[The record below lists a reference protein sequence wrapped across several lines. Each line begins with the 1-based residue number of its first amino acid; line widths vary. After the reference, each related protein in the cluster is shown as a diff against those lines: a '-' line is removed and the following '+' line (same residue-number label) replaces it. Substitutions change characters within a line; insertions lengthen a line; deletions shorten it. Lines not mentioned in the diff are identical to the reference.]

1 MNYLSKAWEIRD
13 LLLIDLFCRPAQQ
26 QPLDA
31 IWVPPPPEMSAHG
44 IALLNEEDETVDAA
58 DAAAIAA
65 MAQQHQ
71 QDPADEAA
79 AAAEAD

>member
-1 MNYLSKAWEIRD
+1 MTPFAK
-13 LLLIDLFCRPAQQ
+13 Q

-31 IWVPPPPEMSAHG
+31 IWVPPPPEISGGHGG
-44 IALLNEEDETVDAA
+44 IALLNEDETVDAA
-58 DAAAIAA
+58 DAAAVAA

-79 AAAEAD
+79 AAAAEAD